1 LILERVKF
9 CLDKR
14 YELIEYLDELN
25 VTTDIIKDI
34 LDLDV
39 TTVILEG
46 GDMTQDGIKV
56 LQKLKSILLHKYFA
70 DDIKIRK
77 KYEKLTKK
85 AQSLKTSTT

>member
-1 LILERVKF
+1 MKF

-14 YELIEYLDELN
+14 NELIEYLDSLN
-25 VTTDIIKDI
+25 VTTDIVKEI

-46 GDMTQDGIKV
+46 GEVSQESVRV
-56 LQKLKSILLHKYFA
+56 LQKLKSVLLHKYFP

-85 AQSLKTSTT
+85 AQSLKTNPTEN